1 MSPTASRVL
10 LAIALFGLL
19 VPNGLF
25 VYWLVVEFD
34 GVQTVLANHLA
45 VAFILDAF
53 LAFGVLT
60 YLFAIEPPGPIRWPW
75 FVLLSLVGGLGFSI
89 PFYLWLN
96 RRRTGAVDARAGR
109 GPEMRS

>member
-1 MSPTASRVL
+1 MSPRAANVL

-25 VYWLVVEFD
+25 VYWLVVELD
-34 GVQTVLANHLA
+34 GVQAVLDNHLA

-53 LAFGVLT
+53 LAVGLLA
-60 YLFAIEPPGPIRWPW
+60 YLFAIEPPGPVRWPW
-75 FVLLSLVGGLGFSI
+75 FVLLSLLGGLGFGI

-96 RRRTGAVDARAGR
+96 RRRTEPRTETLV
-109 GPEMRS
+109 